1 MIFIDNKNFN
11 KFGFEAVP
19 FNGKIEIQEIDYTN
33 TSEEKIAM
41 IIDQSFEFKNLPDI
55 GDNVITVFEV
65 NNLKDLNLVY
75 AENDFF
81 ENFKTIMVQEDI
93 GEYILERIKIICE

>member
-19 FNGKIEIQEIDYTN
+19 FTGKIEIQEIDYTN

-41 IIDQSFEFKNLPDI
+41 IVDTSFEFKNLPDI
-55 GDNVITVFEV
+55 DIDEIDVFEV

-75 AENDFF
+75 AENDFL
-81 ENFKTIMVQEDI
+81 EGFKTIIIQEDI
-93 GEYILERIKIICE
+93 GENILERIKIICE